1 MGVKQHSARRRPR
14 ALESRPNRPEQILAA
29 ACRAIQQRGFA
40 NTRIADIA
48 AEADMSTGAI
58 HYWFEVRDEV
68 LIAALKW
75 ASEQLF
81 DGLEEL
87 AAAAGSELERLALL
101 LEHAVPVPGPRR
113 GEYVLWMEL
122 WVRALQEPDLLPECE
137 ALSRRWRGY
146 FFDAVRRGTEAGEFA
161 PLSEPDEAA
170 ERLIAQVDGLG
181 FELLLGYTWTSP
193 ERMRERLYGF
203 AAEQLGIERRA
214 LEREAKAAAAVLEE
228 EGA

>member
-1 MGVKQHSARRRPR
+1 MSVKQRSARSGPSPPLAAKQRSARSGPSPPLAAKQRQPR
-14 ALESRPNRPEQILAA
+14 AFEARPNRPEQILAA

-75 ASEQLF
+75 ASGQLF
-81 DGLEEL
+81 ARLEEL
-87 AAAAGSELERLALL
+87 AAEAETERERLVLL

-146 FFDAVRRGTEAGEFA
+146 FFEAVRRGAGGGEFA
-161 PLSEPDEAA
+161 PGSRPHQAP
-170 ERLIAQVDGLG
+170 GG
-181 FELLLGYTWTSP
+181 
-193 ERMRERLYGF
+193 
-203 AAEQLGIERRA
+203 
-214 LEREAKAAAAVLEE
+214 AVAP
-228 EGA
+228 GGR